1 MTTVMMPVL
10 FKDALYMHTWA
21 LITRIRKLF
30 KNETGMRL
38 WIEYVGDILGAEDK
52 KWMVNVIL
60 FCCMSSWYSQE

>member
-1 MTTVMMPVL
+1 MTTVMMTVL

-38 WIEYVGDILGAEDK
+38 RIEYVGDILGAEDK
-52 KWMVNVIL
+52 K
-60 FCCMSSWYSQE
+60 